1 MSGKQWTN
9 TEDDFM
15 RKHYPSESNP
25 VICEKLGRSLRSVYS
40 RAKILGLKKTAEFM
54 QEQWQMLAENLQN
67 NGKRYRFPKG
77 NIPANKGKKMP
88 ANVYEKARKTMFR
101 KGNIPANH
109 KPIGYE
115 RINVDGYVEV
125 KVAEPNKFRLKHRIV
140 WEENFGTIPPG
151 YNVQFRDKNRQNLQ
165 PDNLYLIS
173 RSDQLKKEN
182 SMYARYPKELQRA
195 IQIKGAL
202 QRQINKFKKNE

>member
-54 QEQWQMLAENLQN
+54 QEQWQILAVNLQN

-115 RINVDGYVEV
+115 RINADGYIEV
-125 KVAEPNKFRLKHRIV
+125 KVAEPNKFRLKHRVV
-140 WEENFGTIPPG
+140 WEENFGIIPPG
-151 YNVQFRDKNRQNLQ
+151 YNVQFRDKNRQNLT

-173 RSDQLKKEN
+173 RSEQLKKEN
-182 SMYARYPKELQRA
+182 SMYARYPEELQRV
-195 IQIKGAL
+195 IRIKGAL
-202 QRQINKFKKNE
+202 QRQINKFRKDE